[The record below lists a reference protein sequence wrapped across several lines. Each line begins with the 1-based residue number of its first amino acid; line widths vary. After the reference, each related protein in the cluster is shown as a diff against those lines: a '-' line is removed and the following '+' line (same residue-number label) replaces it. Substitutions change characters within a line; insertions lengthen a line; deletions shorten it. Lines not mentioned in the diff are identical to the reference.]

1 LMTTDTDT
9 IRVFVPLTIRKRN
22 GRPKILPPDDYRP
35 SQDHTQDPHVLRAIG
50 RAWGWRRRM
59 ESGAASTM
67 QDIAAAENLSP
78 RFVSR
83 TMRLA
88 YLSPEALEHL
98 VIRRMAPALSL
109 NDLVALAD
117 RPWAEQMG
125 AVSGGGNISSVSTI
139 SSSAEGSRQGL
150 INDNEVLC
158 PQGFSAFAGVI
169 YSRLQPIL

>member
-1 LMTTDTDT
+1 MTSSPNT
-9 IRVFVPLTIRKRN
+9 IRVVIPLTIRKRN

-59 ESGAASTM
+59 ESGGASTI
-67 QDIAAAENLSP
+67 QDIAAAESLSP

-88 YLSPEALEHL
+88 YLSPAVLEHL
-98 VIRRMAPALSL
+98 VIRRMPPALSL
-109 NDLVALAD
+109 NDLVAVAN

-125 AVSGGGNISSVSTI
+125 AVLGGEETPRESPDASPPDGWSQVT
-139 SSSAEGSRQGL
+139 
-150 INDNEVLC
+150 
-158 PQGFSAFAGVI
+158 F
-169 YSRLQPIL
+169 